1 MRLGGLH
8 RKQSGGSG
16 AGAGLDAGHHS
27 AGPRHELSAENASS
41 GDETPQ
47 QPVDALLHG
56 NEGHAAES
64 AQLKDLTANAAAA
77 GQAPLLDQRPAAGAP
92 RVQLPVETPVR
103 DQEPESAES
112 AGRLLPLPVVLG
124 ATPPTF
130 PSALS
135 GMADAPLEITD
146 HAVPDTVLDGAD
158 LPGLVIRGASL
169 RGDDHRSQQKIRQD
183 AMGIWRV
190 TEETTTAVLVVVA
203 DGVGSEPLS
212 HRGAADA
219 CSTLRFL
226 VQRHVS
232 KLFTAG
238 QLGNLSD
245 FWRVMVEDMADEL
258 VHVAARLKVEPKML
272 STTLAAALI
281 ETDPGP
287 SAGRRCV
294 FLGIG
299 DATGYVLRD
308 GKFDRVLANP
318 HDGPLADTATWAL
331 PTSVG
336 QVATAAQTI
345 RPGDMLMVCTDGMS
359 NPMSNDDVLGQ
370 LASWWDGS
378 RPPDLLEFG
387 WQLGYRVRT
396 FGDDRTAVCV
406 WGQ

>member
-8 RKQSGGSG
+8 RKQSGDSG
-16 AGAGLDAGHHS
+16 AGAAWRPATPAPDRDTSFPL
-27 AGPRHELSAENASS
+27 ENTSS
-41 GDETPQ
+41 GHETPQ
-47 QPVDALLHG
+47 QPVGALLQG
-56 NEGHAAES
+56 NEGHAADS
-64 AQLKDLTANAAAA
+64 APLKDLTANEAAA
-77 GQAPLLDQRPAAGAP
+77 GRAPLPDQRPPAGAP
-92 RVQLPVETPVR
+92 RVQPGQTPAR
-103 DQEPESAES
+103 DQEPEAAEQ

-124 ATPPTF
+124 STPPTF

-158 LPGLVIRGASL
+158 LPELVIRGASL

-183 AMGIWRV
+183 AMGIWQV
-190 TEETTTAVLVVVA
+190 TDDTTTAVLAVVA

-245 FWRVMVEDMADEL
+245 FWRVMVEDMAEEL
-258 VHVAARLKVEPKML
+258 VHVAARLKAEPKML

-281 ETDPGP
+281 ETDPGH
-287 SAGRRCV
+287 SAERRCV

-308 GKFDRVLANP
+308 GKFDRVLASP

-378 RPPDLLEFG
+378 RPPGLLEFG